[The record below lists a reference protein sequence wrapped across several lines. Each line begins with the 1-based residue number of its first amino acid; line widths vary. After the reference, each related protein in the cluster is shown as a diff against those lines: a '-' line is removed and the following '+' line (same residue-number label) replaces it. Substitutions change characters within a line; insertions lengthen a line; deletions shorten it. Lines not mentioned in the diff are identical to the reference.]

1 MFRKDCFGKAD
12 IKQAF
17 FDQFG
22 FFLEATPGWW
32 SRADRF
38 WPCCRAAQTN
48 KCENR
53 AQAGL
58 LGWMPS
64 LGWRPSLLGTTT
76 LLGAPGLTRSK
87 KLLGTK
93 GIATRSKD
101 ATRLEA
107 IASPLCT
114 FQVYGPHLYF
124 SSGTPERTETWN
136 TAVSE
141 PILRFLLRLFRLTSL
156 TSKDPDASRFT
167 ILWLCASRL
176 SEHSW
181 TALPPTNFCLA
192 TDKASLMPIPLW
204 NTMGAFSSLGV
215 RMPSGREFQLASSLF

>member
-93 GIATRSKD
+93 GIATRSKAEYQPWPFFACRRD
-101 ATRLEA
+101 RGL
-107 IASPLCT
+107 IWSNVRPSPCFT
-114 FQVYGPHLYF
+114 KAGVKHVWIKET
-124 SSGTPERTETWN
+124 SG
-136 TAVSE
+136 A
-141 PILRFLLRLFRLTSL
+141 
-156 TSKDPDASRFT
+156 K
-167 ILWLCASRL
+167 
-176 SEHSW
+176 
-181 TALPPTNFCLA
+181 
-192 TDKASLMPIPLW
+192 
-204 NTMGAFSSLGV
+204 
-215 RMPSGREFQLASSLF
+215 